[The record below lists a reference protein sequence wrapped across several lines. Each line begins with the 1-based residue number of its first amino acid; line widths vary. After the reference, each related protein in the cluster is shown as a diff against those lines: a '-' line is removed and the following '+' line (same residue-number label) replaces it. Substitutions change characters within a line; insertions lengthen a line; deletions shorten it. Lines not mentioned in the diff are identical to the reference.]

1 MLNYNWNL
9 VFFFFISL
17 PLILV
22 ESVFAL
28 SETAPDAASSY
39 ASRFFQ
45 PLLETLPKNPWFQSI
60 FVILCTFLLASLFTW
75 LVFRLLTKIVMKT
88 SFDLDDKILGI
99 FHAPVYYSVLVL
111 GLSAGLG
118 LMPLPD
124 SWEVI
129 MQRCLLTIGAIIWM
143 IFFFRFSTLV
153 LNRFALLSGRFPII
167 ERRTVTLFDNF
178 AKIAIF
184 GAATYAVFVIWK
196 IDLTAWLAS
205 AGIIGI
211 AVGFAAKDTL
221 SNLFSGVFILADA
234 PYKVGDYIVLDRGD
248 RGKVTHIGLR
258 SSRILT
264 RDDIEI
270 TIPNSIIGNTTIINQ
285 SGGPHE
291 KMRVRLKI
299 GAAYGSDVDQVKAI
313 LQKVAENEPMVCKSP
328 EPRVRFRIFGASS
341 LDFELLF
348 WVDNPEL
355 RGRVL
360 DAMNTKVY
368 KAFQEHGVEIPY
380 AKQDLYI
387 RGLPESLAGRKEHLP
402 AAEDDRKG

>member
-1 MLNYNWNL
+1 
-9 VFFFFISL
+9 
-17 PLILV
+17 
-22 ESVFAL
+22 
-28 SETAPDAASSY
+28 
-39 ASRFFQ
+39 
-45 PLLETLPKNPWFQSI
+45 
-60 FVILCTFLLASLFTW
+60 
-75 LVFRLLTKIVMKT
+75 MKT

-99 FHAPVYYSVLVL
+99 FRAPIYYSILVV
-111 GLSAGLG
+111 GLSAGLE
-118 LMPLPD
+118 LMPLTD
-124 SWEVI
+124 RWWAVI
-129 MQRCLLTIGAIIWM
+129 LHRCLLTVGAVIWM
-143 IFFFRFSTLV
+143 IFFFRFATL
-153 LNRFALLSGRFPII
+153 LLTRIALLSGRFPII
-167 ERRTVTLFDNF
+167 ERRTVTLFDNL

-299 GAAYGSDVDQVKAI
+299 GVAYGSDVDKVKTI
-313 LQKVAENEPMVCKSP
+313 LQEVAEKEPMVCKSP
-328 EPRVRFRIFGASS
+328 EPRVRFRLFGASS

-360 DAMNTKVY
+360 DAMNTNVY
-368 KAFQEHGVEIPY
+368 KVFQQQGIEIPY

-387 RGLPESLAGRKEHLP
+387 RGLPQSLAGNKENIPLMT
-402 AAEDDRKG
+402 DDKTD